1 MKKRGYILL
10 LLTAFIGTFT
20 IQPLHPLYHTHE
32 HHADSNHHHTIIQQE
47 AECFIGLFNFYHKIK
62 EQPEP
67 YDPELIPLASEWR
80 PVLSTFFIPSFHTP
94 YSLRAPPFA
103 S

>member
-20 IQPLHPLYHTHE
+20 IQPLHPLYHTHD
-32 HHADSNHHHTIIQQE
+32 HHADPDYHTIIQQDS
-47 AECFIGLFNFYHKIK
+47 ECFISLFNFHHKIK
-62 EQPEP
+62 DQPEP
-67 YDPELIPLASEWR
+67 YDPERIPLASEWR
-80 PVLSTFFIPSFHTP
+80 PVLSTFVTPSFYIP